1 MEVEGVRKYNLIHVS
16 KPIDSGLN
24 LVSLIETRN
33 ELYKAKLIGEDNFG
47 IGYGNLSE
55 RLMDNQHQFVITG
68 SQTGNKEQLQK
79 DDFSVILTYS
89 FENFYIESYGLLP
102 PSSESLTHAAIY
114 EIFPHINAIIHV
126 HSEEIWNWMLAG
138 DYLKTEP
145 VEYGTQRMVEEVKRI
160 YNNCNIDTRSIFA
173 MSGHTG
179 GIISFGK
186 TLDDAKFVL
195 SELSENYLIQK

>member
-1 MEVEGVRKYNLIHVS
+1 MEIEGVRKYNLKHLS
-16 KPIDSGLN
+16 RPIDSDLN

-33 ELYKAKLIGEDNFG
+33 ELYKAKLVGEDNFG

-55 RLMDNQHQFVITG
+55 RLMDNQPQFVITG

-79 DDFSVILTYS
+79 NDFSVILSYN

-114 EIFPHINAIIHV
+114 EIFPHINAIIHI
-126 HSEEIWNWMLAG
+126 HSEEIWNWMLVG

-145 VEYGTQRMVEEVKRI
+145 VEYGTQKMVEEVKRI
-160 YNNCNIDTRSIFA
+160 YRNRNIVKGSVFA

-186 TLDDAKFVL
+186 ALDDAKFIL
-195 SELSENYLIQK
+195 HELSAVHLNQK